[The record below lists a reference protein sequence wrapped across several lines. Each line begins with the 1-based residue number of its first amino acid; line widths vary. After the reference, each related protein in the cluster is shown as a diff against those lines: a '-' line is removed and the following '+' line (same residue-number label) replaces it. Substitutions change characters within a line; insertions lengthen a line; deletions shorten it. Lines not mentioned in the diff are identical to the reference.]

1 VVNEKKIKC
10 GLLELVRQINEIGL
24 KFGIWFEPEMV
35 SEDSDLYRA
44 HPDWAMEIPGRHAV
58 RSRNQLVLD
67 VGRKEVQDYLIER
80 DNVQIVA
87 SGMAFM
93 HAGIPIPREIPEFT
107 AFIYHLT
114 AID

>member
-1 VVNEKKIKC
+1 
-10 GLLELVRQINEIGL
+10 
-24 KFGIWFEPEMV
+24 MV

-114 AID
+114 AIDWCTARDGFMEDVCKTAPVFILFW

>member
-1 VVNEKKIKC
+1 MTVTGVEYAQGVSMDVGTGSTVNLTVNGPQEYIKC
-10 GLLELVRQINEIGL
+10 KGLAPDRY
-24 KFGIWFEPEMV
+24 
-35 SEDSDLYRA
+35 YR
-44 HPDWAMEIPGRHAV
+44 
-58 RSRNQLVLD
+58 L
-67 VGRKEVQDYLIER
+67 ER